1 MVPGITIHNYFQCYY
16 VRNCCESNLA
26 IMLSSVDER
35 NRGKQMGYV
44 YFSWLLGLLVGMVIM
59 NLLIK
64 FHPTRFAFLM
74 ALVVL
79 IAWVLY
85 YFVNI
90 NLTNYNTKPVKAQL
104 KANCRCYTTS
114 SYSVLSLCYFLSKII
129 TSSYSISGY
138 LVTRSSYSN
147 TCTYSS
153 KYATQVVKVSTVEYT
168 VAIIIGGIGCAFS
181 MLFYQ
186 KSSTIIM
193 GFMYVIFSGFILYT
207 ILIFGLS
214 TITNI
219 YIVWAIGLYWANV
232 RYPLTGLEYLYGW
245 ACNLTN
251 RKKHGACS
259 TVFKASVQ

>member
-1 MVPGITIHNYFQCYY
+1 MLGIAVSPIW
-16 VRNCCESNLA
+16 V

-104 KANCRCYTTS
+104 KQIVDVTQRHLILFPGILLQGAA
-114 SYSVLSLCYFLSKII
+114 IAA
-129 TSSYSISGY
+129 
-138 LVTRSSYSN
+138 LVPILP
-147 TCTYSS
+147 

-168 VAIIIGGIGCAFS
+168 VAIIIGGIGCAF
-181 MLFYQ
+181 LCYFYQ
-186 KSSTIIM
+186 KSSTIIAK
-193 GFMYVIFSGFILYT
+193 
-207 ILIFGLS
+207 GLCME
-214 TITNI
+214 
-219 YIVWAIGLYWANV
+219 L
-232 RYPLTGLEYLYGW
+232 
-245 ACNLTN
+245 
-251 RKKHGACS
+251 
-259 TVFKASVQ
+259 F

>member
-16 VRNCCESNLA
+16 VRIAVSPIWV

-114 SYSVLSLCYFLSKII
+114 SYS
-129 TSSYSISGY
+129 ISGILLQGAAIAA
-138 LVTRSSYSN
+138 LVPILP
-147 TCTYSS
+147 

-181 MLFYQ
+181 MLFLS
-186 KSSTIIM
+186 KIIDNNSK
-193 GFMYVIFSGFILYT
+193 GFMYGVIFSGFILYT

-214 TITNI
+214 TITI
-219 YIVWAIGLYWANV
+219 YI
-232 RYPLTGLEYLYGW
+232 
-245 ACNLTN
+245 
-251 RKKHGACS
+251 
-259 TVFKASVQ
+259 